1 MEQPPAAADYA
12 DPAAKPQF
20 FFDDPDIMELSSS
33 SWSSLNQKRKRTQ
46 VVHNEIIDVDKD
58 DDPDEVVF
66 INEVPSNCKNKQ
78 PMVLNNAWGNP
89 IKDALSDNHVGSSTI
104 HAPDNVAL
112 NILNGPKMVSM
123 DYDFLHG
130 YGNYDNDEYDD
141 NYPEGFED
149 LADDY
154 NFSLAAK
161 FDDLGLPPAVEAA
174 EPWMQKSAV
183 ESPSMYEP
191 KTMITEAINMKYKTF
206 KQFDTVQGG
215 YDHYF
220 SKPEQIKGV
229 KVVKPLKDWPKKI
242 QHKWKL
248 LEKLPEFDDLVL
260 PPAVEA
266 TEPWMQK
273 SAVER
278 PSMCEPKTVVTEAIN
293 MKYKSFKQFDTVQGD
308 YDHYFSK
315 PEQIQGVNVVQKP
328 SKDWTKTI
336 QHEWKLL
343 EKDLP
348 EMIFVR
354 VYEDR
359 MDLLRAVIVG
369 PAGTPYHDG
378 LFFFDAY
385 FPPNY
390 PHVPPLVHY
399 RSGGLRLNPNL
410 YACGKVCLSLLGTW
424 SGSGCEKWDKSK
436 STMLQV
442 LVSIQAL
449 VLNAKPY
456 FNEPGFAHSAGHPHG
471 EKLSLAY
478 NENTF
483 LLSCKTML
491 YSLRQPPK
499 HFEDFA
505 AGHFCSKGHAI
516 LVACRAYLDG
526 AQVGCLVGEGVQ
538 DVDEG
543 DKSCS
548 ANLESRSNFSLMNY

>member
-1 MEQPPAAADYA
+1 MEQPPAANYA

-20 FFDDPDIMELSSS
+20 FSDDPDIMELSSS
-33 SWSSLNQKRKRTQ
+33 SWSSSNQKRKRTQ

-58 DDPDEVVF
+58 DADEIVF

-78 PMVLNNAWGNP
+78 PMVFNNAGGNQ
-89 IKDALSDNHVGSSTI
+89 IKDALPDNHIGSSTV
-104 HAPDNVAL
+104 HVPDNVAL
-112 NILNGPKMVSM
+112 DILNDPKLGSM
-123 DYDFLHG
+123 DYNFLHG
-130 YGNYDNDEYDD
+130 YGNYEDYEYDD
-141 NYPEGFED
+141 DYLEGFED
-149 LADDY
+149 LADDDY
-154 NFSLAAK
+154 NISLAAK
-161 FDDLGLPPAVEAA
+161 FDDLGLPPAVE
-174 EPWMQKSAV
+174 E
-183 ESPSMYEP
+183 
-191 KTMITEAINMKYKTF
+191 
-206 KQFDTVQGG
+206 
-215 YDHYF
+215 
-220 SKPEQIKGV
+220 
-229 KVVKPLKDWPKKI
+229 
-242 QHKWKL
+242 
-248 LEKLPEFDDLVL
+248 
-260 PPAVEA
+260 

-273 SAVER
+273 SAVEG

-293 MKYKSFKQFDTVQGD
+293 MKYRSFKQFDTVQGD

-315 PEQIQGVNVVQKP
+315 PENIKGVQTVKKP
-328 SKDWTKTI
+328 SKDWAKTI

-348 EMIFVR
+348 ETIFVR

-390 PHVPPLVHY
+390 PHAPPMVHY
-399 RSGGLRLNPNL
+399 HSGGLRLNPNL

-424 SGSGCEKWDKSK
+424 SGSGCENWDRSK

-456 FNEPGFAHSAGHPHG
+456 FNEPGYAHSAGHPHG

-478 NENTF
+478 NEDTF

-491 YSLRQPPK
+491 YSLRKPPK
-499 HFEDFA
+499 HFEDYV
-505 AGHFCSKGHAI
+505 AGHFCNKGHAI
-516 LVACRAYLDG
+516 LVACKAYLDG

-548 ANLESRSNFSLMNY
+548 ANFRKSLKVLFDELLMEFTFKGADCDKFLALNANGGACPAADTTLKL